1 MADKPLHSRLPPLN
15 ALRGFEA
22 AARLGSFSKASSE
35 LCITQSAVSHQIKA
49 LEDYFG
55 QPLFKRINRAVELTD
70 AGRDFLKTTRQMLQ
84 QLQHGANRLHFYNK
98 PGLVVLDTSPA
109 FASKWLLPRLSAFK
123 RQYQHVNPWI
133 YTNYSQEPLENA
145 EVDLAIWFGTGEWTN
160 VNCTQLFCDEVTPL
174 LSPGLL
180 PANMSKM
187 AHTDIVNFPLIH
199 VEQVERREDWRTWFA
214 KAGLHY
220 EPSTEGYNFN
230 DSGIALDFAVAGQG
244 IVLGS
249 KLLAADLIASNQLIA
264 PFTLSVPTEQN
275 YFLIEKPGN
284 TTNENVGL
292 FRNWLLN
299 NAHQD
304 T

>member
-1 MADKPLHSRLPPLN
+1 MADKPLHNRLPPLN

-35 LCITQSAVSHQIKA
+35 LCITQSAISHQIKA

-70 AGRDFLKTTRQMLQ
+70 AGRDFLKTTRHMLQ

-109 FASKWLLPRLSAFK
+109 FAGKWLLPRLPSFK
-123 RQYQHVNPWI
+123 QQYQHVNPWI

-145 EVDLAIWFGTGEWTN
+145 EVDLAIWFGLGEWAN
-160 VNCTQLFCDEVTPL
+160 VSCTQLFMDELTPL
-174 LSPGLL
+174 LSPQLL
-180 PANMSKM
+180 ASNISTISPIEIINY
-187 AHTDIVNFPLIH
+187 PLIH

-220 EPSTEGYNFN
+220 EPSIKGFNFN
-230 DSGIALDFAVAGQG
+230 DSGIALDFAVSGQG
-244 IVLGS
+244 VVLGS

-264 PFTLSVPTEQN
+264 PFSLSIPTEQN
-275 YFLIEKPGN
+275 YFLIEKADSYAN
-284 TTNENVGL
+284 DNVRL
-292 FRNWLLN
+292 FRNWLLT
-299 NAHQD
+299 NANCPE
-304 T
+304 

>member
-1 MADKPLHSRLPPLN
+1 MADKSLHSRLPPLN

-35 LCITQSAVSHQIKA
+35 LCITQSAISHQIKA

-109 FASKWLLPRLSAFK
+109 FASKWLLPRLPAFK
-123 RQYQHVNPWI
+123 LRYPHINPWI
-133 YTNYSQEPLENA
+133 YTNYAQESLANA
-145 EVDLAIWFGTGEWTN
+145 EVDLAIWFGTGEWPDVT
-160 VNCTQLFCDEVTPL
+160 CTQLFSDEVTPL
-174 LSPGLL
+174 LSPNIL
-180 PANMSKM
+180 PKQIA
-187 AHTDIVNFPLIH
+187 TITPQDIMNFPLIH

-214 KAGLHY
+214 EAGLHY

-230 DSGIALDFAVAGQG
+230 DSGIALDFAVLGQG

-249 KLLAADLIASNQLIA
+249 KLLAADLIANNQLIA
-264 PFTLSVPTEQN
+264 PFSLSIPTEHN
-275 YFLIEKPGN
+275 YFLIDKADN
-284 TTNENVGL
+284 STIENVSV
-292 FRNWLLN
+292 FRHWLLRN
-299 NAHQD
+299 TRSH